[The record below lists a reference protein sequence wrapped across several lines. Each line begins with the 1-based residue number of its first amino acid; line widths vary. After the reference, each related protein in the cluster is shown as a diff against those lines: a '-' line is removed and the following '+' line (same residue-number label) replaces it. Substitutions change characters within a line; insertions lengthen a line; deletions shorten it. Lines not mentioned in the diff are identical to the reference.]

1 MINYFPDD
9 PNLAFTFVLFGTLL
23 VLWELHAPGLLLPGL
38 LGFFGIALGAWG
50 LYQNSPTPYGLALLL
65 LAALFLAIEV
75 SYHTHMISGLSGSVL
90 LGAGAI
96 LLFRGP
102 RHIAPS
108 LAVAASTALATITA
122 FLGFLAVRS
131 RSEQSLTGLAAM
143 IGASGITKTS
153 LTPDGTVMVRGEYWQ
168 AHSDHQIPPGTP
180 IIVEAMR
187 DFTLLVREAS

>member
-1 MINYFPDD
+1 MINLVADD
-9 PNLAFTFVLFGTLL
+9 PNLAFTFVFLGALAL
-23 VLWELHAPGLLLPGL
+23 LWELHAPGLVWPGL
-38 LGFFGIALGAWG
+38 LGVAGMVLGAWG

-65 LAALFLAIEV
+65 LACLFLAVEV
-75 SYHTHMISGLSGSVL
+75 SYHTHMISGLSGSLL

-102 RHIAPS
+102 KHIAPA
-108 LAVAASTALATITA
+108 LALAASAGLATVTA

-131 RSEQSLTGLAAM
+131 RSESDLMGPKAIVGATGV
-143 IGASGITKTS
+143 SKTP

-168 AHSDHQIPPGTP
+168 AHSNREIGQGKP
-180 IIVEAMR
+180 IIVEAVR

>member
-1 MINYFPDD
+1 MINLLAND
-9 PNLAFTFVLFGTLL
+9 PNLAFTFLLFGTLAL
-23 VLWELHAPGLLLPGL
+23 LWELHAPGLILPGL
-38 LGFFGIALGAWG
+38 LGVVVMAAGAWG

-65 LAALFLAIEV
+65 LAVLFLAIEI

-102 RHIAPS
+102 KHIDPS
-108 LAVAASTALATITA
+108 LAVAASAALAAITA

-131 RSEQSLTGLAAM
+131 RSEKHLTGPEAM
-143 IGASGITKTS
+143 VGAIGISKTPLS
-153 LTPDGTVMVRGEYWQ
+153 PDGMVMVRGEYWN
-168 AHSDHQIPPGTP
+168 AHSTREIAAGKP
-180 IIVEAMR
+180 IVVEAMR

>member
-1 MINYFPDD
+1 MINLLAND
-9 PNLAFTFVLFGTLL
+9 PNLAFTFVLFGTLAL
-23 VLWELHAPGLLLPGL
+23 LWELHAPGLVLPGL
-38 LGFFGIALGAWG
+38 LGVVVMAMGAWG

-65 LAALFLAIEV
+65 LAVLFLAIEI
-75 SYHTHMISGLSGSVL
+75 SYHTHMISGLSGSLL

-102 RHIAPS
+102 KHIAPS
-108 LAVAASTALATITA
+108 LALAASTALAIITA

-131 RSEQSLTGLAAM
+131 RSEQALTGPAAM
-143 IGASGITKTS
+143 VGATGISKTPVS
-153 LTPDGTVMVRGEYWQ
+153 PDGTVMVRGEYWQ
-168 AHSDHQIPPGTP
+168 AHSEREIAAGKP